1 MITSILPVRGNDAHG
16 SGAWGASRGS
26 RTHKGIDFAAFPLTR
41 ICSPIDGE
49 CTKLGYP
56 YGDDLSFQYVE
67 VTDERG
73 RQHRFFY
80 LEPLVKVGDT
90 IKTGQ
95 PLGTVQDLERRYHGI
110 TPHCHY
116 EIKRNGEYL
125 NPAFESI

>member
-1 MITSILPVRGNDAHG
+1 MITGILPTRGADAHG
-16 SGAWGASRGS
+16 SGEWGASRGS
-26 RTHKGIDFAAFPLTR
+26 RVHRGVDFACFAGTK
-41 ICSPIDGE
+41 ICSPVNGE

-56 YGDDLSFQYVE
+56 YSDDLSFQYVE

-125 NPAFESI
+125 NPALESI

>member
-1 MITSILPVRGNDAHG
+1 LITSILPVRGNDAHG

-125 NPAFESI
+125 NPALESI